1 MGSQLVWNLFAVLA
15 LAALAPANVTA
26 TKLDGTAVTGQL
38 QAWSAEEIVLKTTD
52 GPLTLPAA
60 DVLSLEF
67 SSESTNDSGRPIME
81 LVDGTILPL
90 ADVAVANNRV
100 VARLEPPSPA
110 EPQPIAI
117 PLDKVRSIRLQ
128 PLAAEVLPQW
138 QEIRALGV
146 PSDLIVVVKR
156 GGNSLDHLECVLGQI
171 TANEVEFKIDEKQ
184 VRVPRNKVAGVIY
197 YRSDDSN
204 DRAPR
209 CILLGR
215 EGLVIHSSAID
226 WAGES
231 LRIRT
236 ATGLSLAWPLAG
248 ISSADLS
255 AGKVV
260 FLSDERPAAA
270 TWHPLVGLPSVA
282 SRAAKYGQP
291 RFNQS
296 ASGGPLTLAYSS
308 DSPSTGIRE
317 TKSFAKG
324 VALRSRSELVY
335 RLPRG
340 YSRFLALA
348 GIEPAAAASGN
359 VMFSIFADDHLL
371 IEQAIAGSDAP
382 LPLDFDVAGV
392 KRLKFV
398 VDYGQNL
405 DTGDWLNVCN
415 ARIVK

>member
-1 MGSQLVWNLFAVLA
+1 MWNLLAVLA
-15 LAALAPANVTA
+15 LAALAPADVTA
-26 TKLDGTAVTGQL
+26 TKLDGTAVSGKL
-38 QAWSAEEIVLKTTD
+38 QAWSADEIVLLAAN

-60 DVLSLEF
+60 DLLSLEF
-67 SSESTNDSGRPIME
+67 SNESTADSGRPILE

-100 VARLEPPSPA
+100 VAQLQPPSPA
-110 EPQPIAI
+110 EPQPIAL

-156 GGNSLDHLECVLGQI
+156 GGKSLDHLECVLGQI
-171 TANEVEFKIDEKQ
+171 TADEVEFKIDEKQ
-184 VRVPRNKVAGVIY
+184 VRVPRSKVAGVIY
-197 YRSDDSN
+197 YRSDESN

-215 EGLVIHSSAID
+215 EGLLIHASAID

-231 LRIRT
+231 LRIKT
-236 ATGLSLAWPLAG
+236 ATDLSLVWPLAG
-248 ISSADLS
+248 VSSADLS

-260 FLSDERPAAA
+260 FLSDERPATAS
-270 TWHPLVGLPSVA
+270 WQPLVGLPSVA
-282 SRAAKYGQP
+282 SRAAKYGQA

-308 DSPSTGIRE
+308 DDPSTGSRQ

-340 YSRFLALA
+340 YSRFLA
-348 GIEPAAAASGN
+348 
-359 VMFSIFADDHLL
+359 
-371 IEQAIAGSDAP
+371 
-382 LPLDFDVAGV
+382 VA
-392 KRLKFV
+392 
-398 VDYGQNL
+398 
-405 DTGDWLNVCN
+405 
-415 ARIVK
+415 